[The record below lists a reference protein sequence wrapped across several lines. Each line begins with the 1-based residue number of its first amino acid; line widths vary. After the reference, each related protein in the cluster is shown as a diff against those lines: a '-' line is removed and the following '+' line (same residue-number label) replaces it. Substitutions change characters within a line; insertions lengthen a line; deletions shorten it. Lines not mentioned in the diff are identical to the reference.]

1 MSSQTRDQLFKTLQR
16 NLNSFGVY
24 NKNKT
29 DICLKLFSASQRD
42 AFLLIPYLLH
52 SASPQR
58 FSFHQDRRAP
68 SGIVAYRQPT
78 GLQQLCKKHFGD
90 QETYDLRTTDQ
101 NSPIEFLSIMGSI
114 GSIAYT
120 DKSDL
125 DYWCCIRN
133 DLTLQQ
139 KSDLL
144 LKFEKIEQ
152 WCMQKLQVEVHFF
165 LTTDEQLQRNDFG
178 EVSTESCGSA
188 LGKLL
193 KEEYYRGSLHVGGKI
208 PLWWVVPYS
217 TGDYSYDSIKLE
229 IEETPNLLSEP
240 VIDAGNLIHIPHEE
254 FLGGGLWQLNKG
266 IQSPFKSILKLGLLM
281 AYADNE
287 GNQSLL
293 AESLR
298 ILVQKSPQLTINFDP
313 YCEMMNFVLFYFQKS
328 NNNEQLKLLQIC
340 FFTKVKQTVS
350 KWMDSQKE
358 PDNPH
363 SRLMLKYV
371 KQWGWTKKM
380 TEQWE
385 NIDHISLKNN
395 LKLKNDVESFMLNG
409 FQHLVSGLKN
419 FKISSIVSESDLSR
433 LLNRILAI
441 YDPTRS
447 RIEWLYPPFSNCV
460 KHKAFSLI
468 HTQMGMWRLYR
479 GEIHYK
485 SEITALEEKN
495 FIRSSKLLE
504 DQCLWLIYNGF
515 LEHKTKIFTN
525 LPKADDFIN
534 NLKTLREVYR
544 QQLGSPVIPDLDKGG
559 FEKDPEVIS
568 WLISANLIPGQ
579 DIFLSPSAEK
589 EEEAE
594 LSTLFSRAA
603 YDGSETPKSNLV
615 HQVLENINTRSDQ
628 NLEQESLSQQT
639 KVTEF
644 ENVKLQKV
652 SLSSDE
658 DPINATISRIN
669 LLNSILLISKNN
681 WGEVNYRIFTGEK
694 TLIKTLL
701 LFLENYDQDQT
712 FHDHQI
718 EFHSGQD
725 AFDPRQMTGRLKNIF
740 EQVVDFFIRD
750 RSTSSSTPKFFFIE
764 IGGELFCIELSDG
777 HYRYRNF
784 QNLAQAGVTINIEF
798 PFEVRIAFDQS
809 NKSWEFFNL
818 AIQNHKSGKVHCAF
832 HKGELNTQFFVL
844 DEWKHFTHHTVTS
857 TELRA
862 YYPRFIQSIINSKFG
877 VKNQQSFEPNLRVF
891 SFSKQHLN
899 DCTIESLKL
908 LKPSLERLQRIDLQ
922 VPFEGGLHF
931 LKTYSEKGRYIFESD
946 ILKNEVKFGLKEIH
960 KLRLGKGSK
969 RHYPVF
975 FNYFELLPDE
985 EMGRH
990 LNTCL
995 TLNLKLGLERACQ
1008 LVFINT

>member
-1 MSSQTRDQLFKTLQR
+1 MSSPERDQLLKTLQR

-29 DICLKLFSASQRD
+29 DICFRLFSQAQKD

-52 SASPQR
+52 SATPQR
-58 FSFHQDRRAP
+58 FSYNHDVKAP
-68 SGIVAYRQPT
+68 CGIVAYRQPP
-78 GLQQLCKKHFGD
+78 GLQQLCKKYFGD
-90 QETYDLRTTDQ
+90 QETYDLRTTDL
-101 NSPIEFLSIMGSI
+101 SAPIEFLSIMGSI

-125 DYWCCIRN
+125 DYWCCIRQ

-139 KSDLL
+139 KSELL
-144 LKFEKIEQ
+144 IKFEKIEQ
-152 WCMQKLQVEVHFF
+152 WCLKKLKVEVHFF
-165 LTTDEQLQRNDFG
+165 LTTAEQLQNNDFG

-208 PLWWVVPYS
+208 PLWWIVPYG
-217 TGDYSYDSIKLE
+217 TEDWEYENIKE
-229 IEETPNLLSEP
+229 DVENRQIVLSDP
-240 VIDAGNLIHIPHEE
+240 IIDTGNLIHIPHEE

-313 YCEMMNFVLFYFQKS
+313 YCEMMNFILFYFQRLENK
-328 NNNEQLKLLQIC
+328 EQLRLLQVC
-340 FFTKVKQTVS
+340 FFTKVNQKVS
-350 KWMDSQKE
+350 RWMDSQKT

-363 SRLMLKYV
+363 GKLMLKYV
-371 KQWGWTKKM
+371 GQWGWTKKI

-385 NIDHISLKNN
+385 SIEHISLKNN
-395 LKLKNDVESFMLNG
+395 LKLKNDVETFMLNG

-419 FKISSIVSESDLSR
+419 FKITSIISENDLSR

-441 YDPTRS
+441 YDPNRS
-447 RIEWLYPPFSNCV
+447 RIEWLYPPFSQCV
-460 KHKAFSLI
+460 KHKSYTLI
-468 HTQMGMWRLYR
+468 HTQMGVWRLYR
-479 GEIHYK
+479 GEIHYR
-485 SEITALEEKN
+485 SEITPLEEKN
-495 FIRSSKLLE
+495 FIRSTKLLE
-504 DQCLWLIYNGF
+504 DQCLWMIYNGF

-525 LPKADDFIN
+525 LPKAEDFIN

-544 QQLGSPVIPDLDKGG
+544 QHFGSPVIPDLDKGG
-559 FEKDPEVIS
+559 FDKDPEVIS
-568 WLISANLIPGQ
+568 WLVSANLIPGQ
-579 DIFLSPSAEK
+579 EIYLSPSAEN
-589 EEEAE
+589 EEEAD
-594 LSTLFSRAA
+594 LTTLFSRAA

-615 HQVLENINTRSDQ
+615 HKVLENINAKPNENKDSDHHT
-628 NLEQESLSQQT
+628 QQT

-644 ENVKLQKV
+644 ENIRPQKV
-652 SLSSDE
+652 SLASHE
-658 DPINATISRIN
+658 DPINATISKIN
-669 LLNSILLISKNN
+669 LLHSILLISKNN
-681 WGEVNYRIFTGEK
+681 WGEVNYKILSGEK
-694 TLIKTLL
+694 ALIKTLV

-712 FHDHQI
+712 IQDHQL

-725 AFDPRQMTGRLKNIF
+725 AYDPRQMTGRLKNIF
-740 EQVVDFFIRD
+740 EQVIQFFIKD
-750 RSTSSSTPKFFFIE
+750 KSTSSSTPKFFFIE
-764 IGGELFCIELSDG
+764 IGSTLYSIELSDG
-777 HYRYRNF
+777 HYRYRVF
-784 QNLAQAGVTINIEF
+784 QSLSQASVTINIEF
-798 PFEVRIAFDQS
+798 PFEVKIAFDQN

-818 AIQNHKSGKVHCAF
+818 AIQNHQPGKVHCSF
-832 HKGELNTQFFVL
+832 QKGEHTTHFFVL
-844 DEWKHFTHHTVTS
+844 DEWKHFTHHTVVS
-857 TELRA
+857 SELRA
-862 YYPRFIQSIINSKFG
+862 YYPRFVQSIINSKFG
-877 VKNQQSFEPNLRVF
+877 VKNQLAFEPNLRVF
-891 SFSKQHLN
+891 SYSKQKLS

-922 VPFEGGLHF
+922 IPFEGGLHF
-931 LKTYSEKGRYIFESD
+931 LKTYSEKGRYIFESEL
-946 ILKNEVKFGLKEIH
+946 LKNEVKFGLKEIH
-960 KLRLGKGSK
+960 KLRQGKGSK

-975 FNYFELLPDE
+975 FNFFELLPDE
-985 EMGRH
+985 ETGRH

-1008 LVFINT
+1008 LVVINT